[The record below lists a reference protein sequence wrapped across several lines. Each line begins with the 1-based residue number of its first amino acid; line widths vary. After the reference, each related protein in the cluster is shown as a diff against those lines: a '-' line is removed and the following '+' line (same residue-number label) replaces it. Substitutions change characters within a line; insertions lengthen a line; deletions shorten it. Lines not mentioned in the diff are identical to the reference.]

1 MTRLAKGTVIG
12 LIAGYYDVETDEG
25 LIRTRAR
32 GVFRQKKQK
41 PAVGDHVE
49 IQIDD
54 QGTSYL
60 VKIFPRM
67 NRIGRPAVA
76 NVSHVLLVISAVQ
89 PDFSL
94 QLLDRFLTFFAWQKV
109 AVTLYLSKADLL
121 KNSAKLEQIKQ
132 DLAYYQKIGYPVYF
146 DAETLAKELNQKI
159 GKDQIWTLA
168 GQSGA
173 GKSTLLNKLKKDANQ
188 ETGQIS
194 MVLNRGK
201 HTTRKVQLF
210 KLGKGFLA
218 DTPGFSSIDLTPI
231 KLDQLKNY
239 FLEFKKASAH
249 CKFRGCLHLKEPKCE
264 VKRLLAESEI
274 IQSRYDDYLAMRN
287 EIEEGRIPEYLK

>member
-121 KNSAKLEQIKQ
+121 KNSAKLDQIKQ

-146 DAETLAKELNQKI
+146 DAKTLAKELNQKI

-274 IQSRYDDYLAMRN
+274 SQSRYDDYLAMRN

>member
-109 AVTLYLSKADLL
+109 AVTVYLSKADLL
-121 KNSAKLEQIKQ
+121 KNSAKLDQIKQ

-159 GKDQIWTLA
+159 GTDQIWTLA

-231 KLDQLKNY
+231 KLDQLKDY

-274 IQSRYDDYLAMRN
+274 SQSRYDDYLAMRN

>member
-94 QLLDRFLTFFAWQKV
+94 QLLDRFLTFFAWQKA

-159 GKDQIWTLA
+159 GKDQIWTFA